1 MTKDMSAIRMK
12 LTDFGLSKLTQR
24 NTLTTLGVKPLLWTS
39 IEGLKEDKFSRES
52 DIW

>member
-1 MTKDMSAIRMK
+1 MPKDMSVIRVK
-12 LTDFGLSKLTQR
+12 LTDFGLSKVTAK